1 MNKDKNHENFTLKG
15 IVVLFV
21 SNNVHSTV
29 CRWDKDYFC
38 WFILYNVNHFTTF
51 ALAHVFFF
59 CTVDKKWV
67 EESRWGRLS
76 SEDTETSIPQWSL
89 SGDVAGLR
97 YAHKVHQW
105 TSTAGTFHHENSFFF
120 SSWTSIFPPLQ
131 MRLIILGLCLAA
143 LWDVFPVGH
152 ASERKPTEHFWIFI
166 PCLTHFNGRRM
177 LSSSSHRAE
186 TSLKCPVAS
195 VSSRH
200 HVQIMSEGD
209 DRLRNVGQEFRALG
223 WKTRLWNCDAKAV
236 VWHHEVTINLTL
248 PCHRYVT
255 AVFSAAASSSWT
267 SSTSSPP
274 KTSGGVRPPR
284 RTKNT
289 LKTLKTVDWVG
300 FTNGDNV
307 VK

>member
-1 MNKDKNHENFTLKG
+1 MGWSVTVRSTFIWRHGDIDPTVESVRRRSWATVRTQSSSVNFYSWNISPWEFL
-15 IVVLFV
+15 
-21 SNNVHSTV
+21 
-29 CRWDKDYFC
+29 
-38 WFILYNVNHFTTF
+38 
-51 ALAHVFFF
+51 
-59 CTVDKKWV
+59 
-67 EESRWGRLS
+67 
-76 SEDTETSIPQWSL
+76 
-89 SGDVAGLR
+89 
-97 YAHKVHQW
+97 
-105 TSTAGTFHHENSFFF
+105 FF
-120 SSWTSIFPPLQ
+120 SSWTSIFPPL
-131 MRLIILGLCLAA
+131 LIILGLCLAA

-152 ASERKPTEHFWIFI
+152 ASERKPTEHFWIFM

-209 DRLRNVGQEFRALG
+209 DGLRNVGQEFRALG
-223 WKTRLWNCDAKAV
+223 WKPWLWNCDAKAV
-236 VWHHEVTINLTL
+236 VRHHEVTINLTL

-274 KTSGGVRPPR
+274 KTSGGVRPPQ